1 MYTIA
6 LVNWKCVRM
15 VHSTGLVFLH
25 RMGHKVSHYISELY
39 GDLLSSVA
47 GLKPEVEVLENEFI
61 MKFTF
66 S

>member
-1 MYTIA
+1 MYTRFGE
-6 LVNWKCVRM
+6 LEMRQDGTF
-15 VHSTGLVFLH
+15 HRSGFLH